1 MIPLV
6 LASIASTLALIA
18 TVVALYT
25 KDVAKAVAIAGIE
38 SVFYAIALS
47 LFLAPDL
54 LIAYI
59 AIGLG
64 ANTVILLYV
73 LSKGERYEED
83 L

>member
-18 TVVALYT
+18 AVITLYT
-25 KDVAKAVAIAGIE
+25 KDVAKAVVVAGIE
-38 SVFYAIALS
+38 SVFYAVVLS
-47 LFLAPDL
+47 VFLAPDL

-73 LSKGERYEED
+73 LSKGERYEENI
-83 L
+83 